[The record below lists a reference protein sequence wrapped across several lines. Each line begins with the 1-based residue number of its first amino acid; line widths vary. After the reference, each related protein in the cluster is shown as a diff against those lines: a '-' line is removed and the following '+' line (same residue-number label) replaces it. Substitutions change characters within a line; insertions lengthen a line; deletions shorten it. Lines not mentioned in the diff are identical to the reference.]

1 MCRVLPVHHSCLSV
15 PDGPVGHRRVAKDR
29 DTEVDP
35 RCLLTHPRVLLLRL
49 ERLLPG
55 LVPLYTGLAQVS
67 IREVRSRQVHV
78 AQVRAP
84 QVRVAQVPCGYRTY
98 QGEEGK
104 LIA

>member
-1 MCRVLPVHHSCLSV
+1 MHHSCLSV

-84 QVRVAQVPCGYRTY
+84 PVRVAQVLAAIGPTKVRKENLLCYRE
-98 QGEEGK
+98 GE
-104 LIA
+104 I